1 MRACLVSLLL
11 ALLLSGCAANPKKQ
25 ASHVPVTSV
34 PIFAVIYDVPS
45 GVRSEGGV
53 LSIEGIRNDWARL
66 KELGFNAVVLLKAEA
81 TDQAALKGL
90 AKEKQLLLST
100 KDRELELY
108 VRAGALPIGCENA
121 SRLASRIADRSKGEG
136 NQTLLV
142 CAPPRTPPAKE
153 RAKAIQDDLSEFGI
167 EVIWGGVES
176 GVVDSVNLSVVRA
189 EAAETESA
197 AASYL
202 ERWLGDYHRGLAT
215 GKTSGVVFDGAQFIP
230 GLSTATGSMS
240 EGDTRARLAGL
251 TELHNRQVAWGNL
264 IHGSE
269 ITPIASPPGGT
280 SHVRLAS
287 LRSKGRR
294 FLLAVNDSD
303 ANFIRQE
310 ITLNGTMDG
319 IQTQRL
325 VEVPGTLS
333 IPAGRIIDAHD
344 GLIRLDIDLRPGDA
358 QLFEVFGK

>member
-1 MRACLVSLLL
+1 M
-11 ALLLSGCAANPKKQ
+11 
-25 ASHVPVTSV
+25 
-34 PIFAVIYDVPS
+34 
-45 GVRSEGGV
+45 
-53 LSIEGIRNDWARL
+53 SIEGIRNDWARL
-66 KELGFNAVVLLKAEA
+66 KELGFNAVVLLQAEVA
-81 TDQAALKGL
+81 DQAVLKGL
-90 AKEKQLLLST
+90 AKEKQFLFSG

-121 SRLASRIADRSKGEG
+121 NRLASRIADRSKGEG
-136 NQTLLV
+136 NQTLLI

-153 RAKAIQDDLSEFGI
+153 RSKALQDALSEFGI

-176 GVVDSVNLSVVRA
+176 GVVDSANLSVVHA
-189 EAAETESA
+189 KAAETESA
-197 AASYL
+197 AVSYL
-202 ERWLGDYHRGLAT
+202 ERWLGDYHRGLAS
-215 GKTSGVVFDGAQFIP
+215 GKTIGVVFDGAQFIP
-230 GLSTATGSMS
+230 GLSTVTGSIS
-240 EGDTRARLAGL
+240 EGESRARLAGL
-251 TELHNRQVAWGNL
+251 TELHNRQVAWGDL
-264 IHGSE
+264 IHGGEVS
-269 ITPIASPPGGT
+269 PIASPPGGT
-280 SHVRLAS
+280 SHIHLAS
-287 LRSKGRR
+287 LKCKGRR

-344 GLIRLDIDLRPGDA
+344 GLIRLDVDLRPGDA